1 MRCRACA
8 AELLPT
14 TPHCPH
20 CGQPTHLGDTTTE
33 IPTLPPPTDP
43 WLGQQLPGPPVP
55 GPPPPAPPFSGP
67 PSPPPYPGAPSGP
80 PYDGAPSGAPY
91 AGASAGPPYPG
102 APSWPVSGAGPFPYP
117 VQPRRRRPWLL
128 LVVLLVVGVTGV
140 VGIGFAA
147 ASTISSPGPSPR
159 LTATGAHPA
168 SATPTTGSAS
178 GQGAVQASAM
188 NDLLT
193 ASGASRAALGTAISQ
208 VQSCDASSDPLSTM
222 DGVIRDRTAQL
233 RSAQALA
240 VDGLPGGE
248 SLRGVLVQLLQ
259 KSAEADGDY
268 EAWAQQVLDS
278 ACAPGA
284 GAAQLTAASTA
295 SSEATTLKKTF
306 LTSWNPIASR
316 YGLPQRQETDL

>member
-1 MRCRACA
+1 MRCRVCG
-8 AELLPT
+8 AELADGMPR
-14 TPHCPH
+14 CPR
-20 CGQPTHLGDTTTE
+20 CGQPLHPGDTTTE
-33 IPTLPPPTDP
+33 LPALPPPTDP
-43 WLGQQLPGPPVP
+43 WLDQQRTGAPVP
-55 GPPPPAPPFSGP
+55 GPPPPAPP
-67 PSPPPYPGAPSGP
+67 YPGAPVGP
-80 PYDGAPSGAPY
+80 PQAGAPAGPPY
-91 AGASAGPPYPG
+91 AGAPA
-102 APSWPVSGAGPFPYP
+102 WPVSGAGPFPYP

-147 ASTISSPGPSPR
+147 ASTISRPRPGPTP
-159 LTATGAHPA
+159 TATGTRPTTT
-168 SATPTTGSAS
+168 TPTTESAS
-178 GQGAVQASAM
+178 SQGAVQASAL

-193 ASGASRAALGTAISQ
+193 ASGASRAALGTAIAQ

-222 DGVIRDRTAQL
+222 DGVIRDRTTQL

-248 SLRGVLVQLLQ
+248 GLRGLLVQLLQ

-295 SSEATTLKKTF
+295 SSEATALKKTF
-306 LTSWNPIASR
+306 LSSWNPIASR
-316 YGLPQRQETDL
+316 YDLPQRQETDL